1 MITSTD
7 EFSYPVIIKKVDELY
22 TVCFPDFNASGK
34 GYEDYEETLSFA
46 SDMLGEMILAYKEK
60 NLKLPEQK
68 YKMPQEEDSGLV
80 MVSVNYRDYKDTA
93 DRNKN
98 RIIYKRTEPKKA
110 VQREPHNAQNK
121 SKGSITKNR
130 KLIVIAGIII
140 LALIAFSAIYSSI
153 EEKREQARQ
162 EAAIEYADQCISDA
176 RQDIKDGR
184 YAEAMDTVESFDDPD
199 LEYGYREDE
208 RETLYTYAKLLEMR
222 SNDPESSLEEQLEI
236 ANEVSFN
243 SSDEFYKESEE
254 LKATIENEKTVKEM
268 KEALKKSADERKRRE
283 KLSADVPYEGMAE
296 EDLSSTSVGCYS
308 VKSINLYYD
317 CPQNDEF
324 DVLYEW
330 DAEPSETYTFPLKVG
345 TKDGKVTWIEKDYD
359 LWAWDDGKPTQKLL
373 ERMIES
379 REYPDDTN
387 DKFDVFSFF
396 TAKEFADSKQDAFI
410 DSVIKEYKDKGIY
423 EEDGLDRE
431 DFNDIAW
438 NRAFDYWIE
447 KQYFRESD
455 QEAEHDEYMDAVLNS
470 KN

>member
-1 MITSTD
+1 MKISTE
-7 EFSYPVIIKKVDELY
+7 EFSYPAYINIKDGIY
-22 TVCFPDFNASGK
+22 TVYFPDFNVYGK
-34 GYEDYEETLSFA
+34 GYEDYNETLSFA
-46 SDMLGEMILAYKEK
+46 SDMLGEMILDYEDK
-60 NLKLPEQK
+60 NQMIPKQK
-68 YKMPQEEDSGLV
+68 RKVPQEEDTNYV
-80 MVSVNYRDYKDTA
+80 VVSVNYKDYKNTA
-93 DRNKN
+93 DRNGN
-98 RIIYKRTEPKKA
+98 RNIYKRTEPKKA

-130 KLIVIAGIII
+130 KMIVIAGSII
-140 LALIAFSAIYSSI
+140 LALIAFGAIYTSI

-162 EAAIEYADQCISDA
+162 EDAIEYADQCISVA

-184 YAEAMDTVESFDDPD
+184 YAEAMNIVESFDDPD

-208 RETLYTYAKLLEMR
+208 REDLYTYAKLLELR
-222 SNDPESSLEEQLEI
+222 NNDPNSSLEDQLSI
-236 ANEVSFN
+236 ANELSFD
-243 SSDEFYKESEE
+243 SSDEFYKDSET

-268 KEALKKSADERKRRE
+268 VETLKKSGDERKRRE
-283 KLSADVPYEGMAE
+283 KLSADVPYEGMDE

-317 CPQNDEF
+317 RPQNDEF

-330 DAEPSETYTFPLKVG
+330 DAEPSKTYTFPLRVG
-345 TKDGKVTWIEKDYD
+345 TKDGKVTWIEKDFD
-359 LWAWDDGKPTQKLL
+359 LWAWDDGKPTQKLM

-387 DKFDVFSFF
+387 DKYDVFSFF

-410 DSVIKEYKDKGIY
+410 ASVIKEYKDKGIY
-423 EEDGLDRE
+423 EEEGLNRE

-438 NRAFDYWIE
+438 NRAFDYWID

-455 QEAEHDEYMDAVLNS
+455 QEAEYDEYMDAVLNS
-470 KN
+470 EN